1 MCPKE
6 HTHQQTWTNTPKCL
20 GRVGKRAEKGR
31 VEPFWMYRW
40 FWAPYM
46 GWCFLHNLCYF
57 STSFSMTNVRQEYH
71 VGSTQLNHRIQR
83 GRTFQNS
90 CMESRTLI
98 PFPIQGHQGNSFL
111 ICTSV
116 LWDTKLPMAI
126 RVSENNITYLLQKEK
141 GALTVELSGGNYFN

>member
-1 MCPKE
+1 MDE
-6 HTHQQTWTNTPKCL
+6 HPQMPGQ
-20 GRVGKRAEKGR
+20 GGEKGGEGQSGT
-31 VEPFWMYRW
+31 VLDVPLILSS
-40 FWAPYM
+40 YM
-46 GWCFLHNLCYF
+46 GRCFLHNLCYF
-57 STSFSMTNVRQEYH
+57 SSSFSMTNVRQEYH

-83 GRTFQNS
+83 GQTFQNS
-90 CMESRTLI
+90 CMESCTLI